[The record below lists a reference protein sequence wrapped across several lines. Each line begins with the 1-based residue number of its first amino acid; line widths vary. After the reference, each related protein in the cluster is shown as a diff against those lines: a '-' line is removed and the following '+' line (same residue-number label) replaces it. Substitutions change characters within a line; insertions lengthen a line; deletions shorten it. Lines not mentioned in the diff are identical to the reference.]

1 VAWADV
7 IRKLKAAGF
16 VQLRSGKGSH
26 MLLKHPA
33 TGTEVWVA
41 MHTRKDAGPLANRI
55 LREAGVE

>member
-1 VAWADV
+1 
-7 IRKLKAAGF
+7 
-16 VQLRSGKGSH
+16 